1 MKEILII
8 GVSAALLAVS
18 PGGQRSVKLMAHE
31 TKKTAKKIVTGK
43 PATPGFLP
51 PVLEPFRVLIER
63 SSVANS
69 IPFHIAAALIMT
81 ESSGKQNARATN
93 PVPAWIN
100 GNVKLDGARKAGWTD
115 GELSSA
121 HGLAQVLGAT
131 AWDFGYRGSVA
142 GLYVPAT
149 NLEFGMRV
157 LHRYSKFRIGTD
169 QLDSWRYPLIAYN
182 GGPGAVTSK
191 PQAAVLYAAKILDL
205 AERYLDNTTRG
216 EQA

>member
-1 MKEILII
+1 MKELLFI
-8 GVSAALLAVS
+8 GAGAALLAVS
-18 PGGQRSVKLMAHE
+18 PGGQRSVKLAAHK
-31 TKKTAKKIVTGK
+31 TKQAAKKIITGK
-43 PATPGFLP
+43 AENPGFLP
-51 PVLEPFRVLIER
+51 PVLEPYRALIER

-81 ESSGKQNARATN
+81 ESSGSTNAQATN
-93 PVPAWIN
+93 PVPAWIK
-100 GNVKLDGARKAGWTD
+100 GNVKLDAARKAGWSD
-115 GELSSA
+115 SELSSA

-157 LHRYSKFRIGTD
+157 LHRYSKFRAGTD

-182 GGPGAVTSK
+182 GGPGAVTAR
-191 PQAAVLYAAKILDL
+191 PQAAVLYAAKVLDL
-205 AERYLDNTTRG
+205 AEKYLNKTTQG
-216 EQA
+216 GQA